1 MSCDR
6 PKRDLE
12 LIQIVDKALLEAE
25 RKAGEWLV
33 CRPGCTQCCVGAFAI
48 NQLDVERLRA
58 GMESLFRADPERA
71 ERVRRRAAAYIER
84 LARDFPGNVG
94 TGILDDTAEEDGRFD
109 SFANDEVCPV
119 LDPAT
124 ATCDLYEF
132 RPMTCRVFGPP
143 VRNEDGNLSVCELCF
158 HGATDE
164 QIVACELIADPSG
177 MEDQVL
183 NELKVEGK
191 TGNTIVAFAVGDSS
205 CC

>member
-1 MSCDR
+1 MSCVR

-48 NQLDVERLRA
+48 NQLDAERLRA
-58 GMESLFRADPERA
+58 GMESLSRADPERA
-71 ERVRRRAAAYIER
+71 ERVRRRVANYIGR
-84 LARDFPGNVG
+84 ISRDFPGDLQ
-94 TGILDDTAEEDGRFD
+94 TGLLDDAAEEDGRFNA
-109 SFANDEVCPV
+109 FANDEVCPV
-119 LDPAT
+119 LDPT
-124 ATCDLYEF
+124 TGTCDLYEF

-158 HGATDE
+158 HGASDE

-177 MEDQVL
+177 IEDQVL
-183 NELKVEGK
+183 EELKAARK
-191 TGNTIVAFAVGDSS
+191 TGNTIVAFAVSDSS
-205 CC
+205 CF